1 MVRFV
6 RPAPEVHLDLTRLA
20 VTHDLQLDRRA
31 GRVGADRS
39 RELDRV
45 ANGLAVDL
53 DDRVPRLDACLRSRA
68 ADHCGGGA
76 KEGMTPSVRSPGLVV
91 EAGELVSAG
100 ASTARSGERLQ
111 PQIPRASARAGAI
124 GAMPKGKT
132 E

>member
-1 MVRFV
+1 MSRDRRSRSLRAATSRSEAPGLVRFV

-53 DDRVPRLDACLRSRA
+53 DDRVPPGWMPACA
-68 ADHCGGGA
+68 AGPL
-76 KEGMTPSVRSPGLVV
+76 T
-91 EAGELVSAG
+91 
-100 ASTARSGERLQ
+100 TAATER
-111 PQIPRASARAGAI
+111 RRG
-124 GAMPKGKT
+124 
-132 E
+132 